1 MKINFDMKTLKNKLS
16 SRKFWAA
23 LVGFFVAVG
32 TAIGFPDIDEESVT
46 LIVSGCA
53 ALAAY
58 VIGEGIADA
67 GKGRGQQSD
76 ED

>member
-1 MKINFDMKTLKNKLS
+1 MKFDFKVLKNKLS

-23 LVGFFVAVG
+23 VIAFFVAIG
-32 TAIGFPDIDEESVT
+32 SAIGFPEIDEESVT

-58 VIGEGIADA
+58 IIGEGIADS
-67 GKGRGQQSD
+67 GKGKGNQ
-76 ED
+76 EE

>member
-1 MKINFDMKTLKNKLS
+1 MKFDIKVFKEKLS

-23 LVGFFVAVG
+23 LVGFFVAIG
-32 TAIGFPDIDEESVT
+32 TAIGCPDIDEESVT

-58 VIGEGIADA
+58 VIGEGIADS
-67 GKGRGQQSD
+67 GKGRGSG
-76 ED
+76 EE

>member
-1 MKINFDMKTLKNKLS
+1 MKFNIELLKTKLS

-23 LVGFFVAVG
+23 IVGFCVAIG
-32 TAIGFPDIDEESVT
+32 TAIGCPDIDEESVT

-58 VIGEGIADA
+58 IIGEGIADS
-67 GKGRGQQSD
+67 GKAKNHID
-76 ED
+76 EE